1 MKWYLGS
8 YKLFNHLNLADICKS
23 HYKERI
29 VGICSGSFSLYK
41 FSFRSI
47 SSPDQK
53 IIA

>member
-23 HYKERI
+23 HYNERI
-29 VGICSGSFSLYK
+29 LGICSTSFSLYN
-41 FSFRSI
+41 FSFRSNCC
-47 SSPDQK
+47 PDQK